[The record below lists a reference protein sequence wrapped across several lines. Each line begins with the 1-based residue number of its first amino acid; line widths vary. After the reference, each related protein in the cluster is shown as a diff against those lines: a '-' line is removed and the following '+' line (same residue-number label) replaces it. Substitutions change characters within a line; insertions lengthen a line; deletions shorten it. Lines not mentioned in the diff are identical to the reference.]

1 MPEFV
6 VIDKIKMSHCGPV
19 NEAEQPIHLRQGS
32 IDGACGPYCLFMS
45 LIICGAADY
54 YDLTELERLSKRTE
68 TGKSLNMMT
77 QIAQDPALFR
87 HGTSILTL
95 KKLTANYKDIATD
108 QIKAK
113 IRSDAKTEKESS
125 PKRVS
130 DFVLNHVIE
139 NKPVILWVYNNDV
152 SHWVLVVGLE
162 FENPDKRKDKI
173 PSKFL
178 ILDPSEPSPTI
189 CPWNGAI
196 DTTGAGGWCKWLGDE
211 DGKRVTF
218 KEALAVWR

>member
-1 MPEFV
+1 
-6 VIDKIKMSHCGPV
+6 
-19 NEAEQPIHLRQGS
+19 
-32 IDGACGPYCLFMS
+32 MS
-45 LIICGAADY
+45 LIICGAADF
-54 YDLTELERLSKRTE
+54 YDLTALERLSKRTE

-87 HGTSILTL
+87 HGTSLTTL
-95 KKLTANYKDIATD
+95 KKLIANYMDIKVD
-108 QIKAK
+108 QVKAK
-113 IRSDAKTEKESS
+113 IRSDARTAKESS

-130 DFVLNHVIE
+130 DFVIDHVLE
-139 NKPVILWVYNNDV
+139 NRPVILWAYNNDV
-152 SHWVLVVGLE
+152 SHWVLVIGLE
-162 FENPDKRKDKI
+162 FESVYERIENS
-173 PSKFL
+173 PSRFL

-196 DTTGAGGWCKWLGDE
+196 EATGAGGWCKWLGDE